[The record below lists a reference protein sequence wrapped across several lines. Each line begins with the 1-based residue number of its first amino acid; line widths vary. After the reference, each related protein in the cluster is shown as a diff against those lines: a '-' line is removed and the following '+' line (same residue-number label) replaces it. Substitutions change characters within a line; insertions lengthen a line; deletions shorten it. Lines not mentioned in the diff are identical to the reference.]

1 MTSKVITI
9 PDLGGEESLEVVELL
24 VGVGSSVQEDEILL
38 VLESDKAAMEIP
50 SPFAGTLSAINV
62 KVGDKLATGD
72 VVAEIDIASASGHEG
87 GQNEAAIEEKKDDSA
102 AVSTAPTAAD
112 TGASDPQPSA
122 EKGQADGPSEHTE
135 IKIEVP
141 EIGDVSGAEVIEVLV
156 ASGDDLVEGDIVVVL
171 ETDKASMEIPVPR
184 AGKVVDMNLK
194 VGDKVSQGDAML
206 TLLSSDQPPAASQG
220 GEDAPPK
227 SSATSGSGG
236 AASDAIEPA
245 VPAPAKGSAGGV
257 TEEKPKPGSAKVHAG
272 PAVRKMARELGVDL
286 ALVEAT
292 GPSGRI
298 LKEDLQNHVKQG
310 MAKAASGSS
319 LAIAPPAEVDFS
331 RFGAVRIERMS
342 SIQKLTAANMH
353 SSWLNIPRVSHF
365 DDVDISALEKFRN
378 SVKPELEP
386 KGIKLTPLPFLLK
399 ACAAALQK
407 NPLFN
412 ASLHPDGEQL
422 VYKEYIHIGVAVDTP
437 AGLLVPVL
445 RNVDQKGLLELAEES
460 ADLAARAKA
469 RKLKREEMEGGC
481 FTISS
486 LGNMGGTGF
495 TPIINAPELAILG
508 VSRLTVK
515 PVWNGK
521 KFKPRQMLPLTLA
534 YDHRAINGAVAGRF
548 MHDLGMHLADVRR
561 LLL

>member
-1 MTSKVITI
+1 VTSKVITI

-24 VGVGSSVQEDEILL
+24 VGVGSSVEQDDILL

-62 KVGDKLATGD
+62 KVGDKLASGD
-72 VVAEIDIASASGHEG
+72 VVAHIDTVSAAGHES
-87 GQNEAAIEEKKDDSA
+87 GQNEAAVEEKNDGS
-102 AVSTAPTAAD
+102 AVSVAPTAAD
-112 TGASDPQPSA
+112 TAASDPQPGA
-122 EKGQADGPSEHTE
+122 DEGQAKGPSEHTE
-135 IKIEVP
+135 FKVEVP
-141 EIGDVSGAEVIEVLV
+141 EIGGVSGAEVIEVLV
-156 ASGDDLVEGDIVVVL
+156 ATGDDLAEGDIAVVL

-184 AGKVVDMNLK
+184 AGKVVEVALH

-206 TLLSSDQPPAASQG
+206 TLLSADESSPAATQG

-227 SSATSGSGG
+227 SSAVSGSGG
-236 AASDAIEPA
+236 AASAAIESV
-245 VPAPAKGSAGGV
+245 VPESSAENASSV
-257 TEEKPKPGSAKVHAG
+257 SEEKPKNVSAKVHAG
-272 PAVRKMARELGVDL
+272 PAVRKMAREFGVDL

-319 LAIAPPAEVDFS
+319 LAITPPAEVDFS

-342 SIQKLTAANMH
+342 SVQKLTAANMH
-353 SSWLNIPRVSHF
+353 SSWLNIPRVSQF
-365 DDVDISALEKFRN
+365 DEVDISALEKFRN
-378 SVKPELEP
+378 SMKQELEP

-437 AGLLVPVL
+437 TGLLVPVL

-460 ADLAARAKA
+460 TELAARAKA
-469 RKLKREEMEGGC
+469 RKLKREDMQGGC

-521 KFKPRQMLPLTLA
+521 KFRPRQMLPLTLA

-548 MHDLGMHLADVRR
+548 MRDLGMHLADVRR